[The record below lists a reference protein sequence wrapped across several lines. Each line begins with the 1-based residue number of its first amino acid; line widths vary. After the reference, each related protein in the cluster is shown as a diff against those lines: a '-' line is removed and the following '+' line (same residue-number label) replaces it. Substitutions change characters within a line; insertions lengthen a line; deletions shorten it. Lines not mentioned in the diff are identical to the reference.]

1 MNKITTEKLLKV
13 KQSTTKTIRS
23 VIEFDKKLTSKSA
36 KLTKFLWKKLQQYC
50 TLLIPADKHDDGH
63 SIVSRSRL
71 IVFGVICVIFV
82 LMCRLLL
89 ITTKDIYT
97 HKQYLFNKKKPFSR
111 LEIVDRNGQVLA
123 NNIIVYDLYLEPS
136 RMTSIEENLTKIT
149 NIIPN
154 AISNRK

>member
-23 VIEFDKKLTSKSA
+23 VIELDKKLTSKSA

-50 TLLIPADKHDDGH
+50 TLLIPADKHDDGY

-71 IVFGVICVIFV
+71 IVFGVIIVILV
-82 LMCRLLL
+82 LILRLLF

-97 HKQYLFNKKKPFSR
+97 HKQHFFNKKKPFSR

-123 NNIIVYDLYLEPS
+123 NNIIKVRMPFSYAAAEPP
-136 RMTSIEENLTKIT
+136 RGFIPGLVPWLSILFHIT
-149 NIIPN
+149 
-154 AISNRK
+154 